1 VRTCLTIVVA
11 LLAGAVCGRSARAQS
26 PTGPDLLGQAQQ
38 EHEALRYEQA
48 APLLDRAWRAGGHR
62 PAQLAVLFRLT
73 GEVAVTLG
81 QGAAAD
87 IAFQRLLA
95 LDPGAALPEGTSPKI
110 AARLE
115 AARTALGGRSL
126 RVDIERRDRVVTAN
140 VVSDPL
146 DMVASVRV
154 RAGTAER
161 SAALD
166 PASAALRVP
175 LPSSADP
182 SPARI
187 EVLDRH
193 GNVLL
198 EMERAAA
205 ARAAQPAR
213 PARIDLT
220 TAPERDDPPL
230 LARGLT
236 WTAAAAGVGAVG
248 VFFGLRSESAQDD
261 LDALNRTSAQH
272 DFRDALDVEDRLR
285 RDALIANISFAVAGA
300 AAVTAAVLWVREW
313 RSPRLRPAPRRTRAA
328 GLGWSVEF

>member
-1 VRTCLTIVVA
+1 MRARLAIPVA
-11 LLAGAVCGRSARAQS
+11 LLAVAVCEGPGRAQS

-38 EHEALRYEQA
+38 ELEALRYEQA
-48 APLLDRAWRAGGHR
+48 APLLDRAWRAGGHG
-62 PAQLAVLFRLT
+62 PARLALLFRLT

-87 IAFQRLLA
+87 TAFQRLLA

-115 AARTALGGRSL
+115 AARAALGGRSL
-126 RVDIERRDRVVTAN
+126 RVDIDRRDRAVIAN

-146 DMVASVRV
+146 DMVASVRI
-154 RAGTAER
+154 RAGAAER
-161 SAALD
+161 SAARD

-175 LPSSADP
+175 LPRSADP

-187 EVLDRH
+187 DVLDEH

-198 EMERAAA
+198 AMERAAA
-205 ARAAQPAR
+205 PQAAPPAR
-213 PARIDLT
+213 PARVDLT
-220 TAPERDDPPL
+220 AAPERDDPPL

-236 WTAAAAGVGAVG
+236 WTAAAVGVGAVG

-285 RDALIANISFAVAGA
+285 RDALIANVSFAVAGA

-313 RSPRLRPAPRRTRAA
+313 RSPRSRAALRRTGAA
-328 GLGWSVEF
+328 GVGWSIEF